1 MPISSTK
8 KKTLNGKKKQK
19 ALNLAKEKQGKLTYD
34 DLNEVMPE
42 GASAEDIDEM
52 MVMLS
57 GMDIDIVDEFRVD
70 SESQKKQQQR
80 EKAISE

>member
-1 MPISSTK
+1 
-8 KKTLNGKKKQK
+8 
-19 ALNLAKEKQGKLTYD
+19 ALDLAKEKQGKLTYD

-80 EKAISE
+80 EKQQRRAQAKREAAQTRLER